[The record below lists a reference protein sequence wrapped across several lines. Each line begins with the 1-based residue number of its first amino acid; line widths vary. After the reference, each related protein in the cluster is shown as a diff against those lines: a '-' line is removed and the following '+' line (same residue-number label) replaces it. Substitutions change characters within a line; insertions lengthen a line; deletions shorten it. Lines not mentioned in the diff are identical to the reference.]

1 MATTKD
7 YIEYVCERLHG
18 AGGLRYRKM
27 FGEYMVYVNDKPVL
41 LVCDN
46 TVFVK
51 IVPELAALMADAERG
66 LPYEGA
72 KEHYILDIGRYRPSH
87 GRSSRCWRRSR
98 RCRSRK
104 RRRPSSL
111 PALRRCATIGRKIK
125 GSARADTI
133 ARCCPGKSEE
143 ANHGIRS
150 ARRADGARRRYRGLL
165 RPQIRLFQGGE
176 QRQALFEPDP
186 FGPDRRGRREG
197 VGLPR
202 PHRRGGRGQGR
213 EDPRQRVGVPR
224 GLTGDGG
231 AHPPR
236 GRG

>member
-72 KEHYILDIGRYRPSH
+72 KEHYILDVEDH
-87 GRSSRCWRRSR
+87 GLTERVLTLAEAATPVPEP
-98 RCRSRK
+98 RK
-104 RRRPSSL
+104 
-111 PALRRCATIGRKIK
+111 K
-125 GSARADTI
+125 
-133 ARCCPGKSEE
+133 
-143 ANHGIRS
+143 
-150 ARRADGARRRYRGLL
+150 
-165 RPQIRLFQGGE
+165 
-176 QRQALFEPDP
+176 
-186 FGPDRRGRREG
+186 
-197 VGLPR
+197 
-202 PHRRGGRGQGR
+202 GRG
-213 EDPRQRVGVPR
+213 EK
-224 GLTGDGG
+224 
-231 AHPPR
+231 
-236 GRG
+236 

>member
-72 KEHYILDIGRYRPSH
+72 LYPRYRRYRPRTA
-87 GRSSRCWRRSR
+87 GRRGAGDGHAAAEAE
-98 RCRSRK
+98 K
-104 RRRPSSL
+104 EE
-111 PALRRCATIGRKIK
+111 GRV
-125 GSARADTI
+125 A
-133 ARCCPGKSEE
+133 CQ
-143 ANHGIRS
+143 
-150 ARRADGARRRYRGLL
+150 RRA
-165 RPQIRLFQGGE
+165 
-176 QRQALFEPDP
+176 
-186 FGPDRRGRREG
+186 G
-197 VGLPR
+197 VL
-202 PHRRGGRGQGR
+202 Q
-213 EDPRQRVGVPR
+213 
-224 GLTGDGG
+224 
-231 AHPPR
+231 
-236 GRG
+236 